1 MMGDNR
7 DNSTDSR
14 VAPEQGGVGYVP
26 FENLDRSRRNHLL
39 LGRKGRA
46 RLGVLEMAMDGP
58 LASDVPARS
67 LGDPMTKTVA
77 RDRQELENAIGYRFR
92 DLAHLDEAL
101 THATAAKGKSRANY
115 QRLEFLGDRVLGLV
129 IAEMLFEAY
138 PAAKEG
144 ELSKRLSDL
153 VRRETCA
160 EVAREWGLAGY
171 IRLGRR
177 RSFVRGKRKDADP
190 RRRLRSADR
199 GGFSRWRAS
208 SAARDLV
215 RSAFDERMRARRR
228 PSQDPKTALQEWA
241 QARGLPTPVYKTQE
255 RSGPDH
261 APRIHD
267 LRRGERLHRYPRM
280 QGRSAR
286 RSRVRPKLSSSAR
299 AFCQRAAT

>member
-1 MMGDNR
+1 
-7 DNSTDSR
+7 
-14 VAPEQGGVGYVP
+14 
-26 FENLDRSRRNHLL
+26 
-39 LGRKGRA
+39 
-46 RLGVLEMAMDGP
+46 MDGP

-67 LGDPMTKTVA
+67 LGDPMRKTVA

-129 IAEMLFEAY
+129 TAEMLFEAY

-160 EVAREWGLAGY
+160 DVAREWGLAGY
-171 IRLGRR
+171 IRLGAGEA
-177 RSFVRGKRKDADP
+177 SSGGSEKIPILADVCEA
-190 RRRLRSADR
+190 LIGAVFLD
-199 GGFSRWRAS
+199 GGFN
-208 SAARDLV
+208 AARDLV
-215 RSAFDERMRARRR
+215 HNAFDKRMRERRR

-255 RSGPDH
+255 RLGPDH
-261 APRIHD
+261 APRFTISVEVNGFELVSAD
-267 LRRGERLHRYPRM
+267 AGSKRAAE
-280 QGRSAR
+280 QGAAEAFLIREG
-286 RSRVRPKLSSSAR
+286 VLS
-299 AFCQRAAT
+299 RAAT